1 MPRDTSGNDQS
12 IAISFNRLLI
22 VRRKVQH
29 PVDAGGLH
37 RLIARNAWQASR
49 PDPQRAWS
57 GRLPGLR
64 LQLQRPESREL
75 MTVAGFAMLV
85 ALAVAP
91 MITIASAGD
100 TDGAAQRVVILN
112 ATDPYLPAFLS
123 LDSALRETISAGRS
137 APTELFAETL
147 DMHRFPRTQFDSELV
162 ALLRKKYRDL
172 KVDVVVADA
181 PIALD
186 FAQRHRAEIWP
197 GAVIVFNSVPVTMLH
212 DHSLEPQT
220 IGVPVRLEFGQTLD
234 LALKLRPATRR
245 IAVVAGTTDPDR
257 RYLSLAQASLER
269 YAGKF
274 DVQYLVGL
282 TLAET
287 LAAVRALPSDALVLY
302 LTMFRDGSGAFHVPR
317 DVLTRI
323 AAVSRAPVFGVFE
336 TYLGH
341 GIAAGSIVG
350 YGVQGRRTGELVN
363 RVLNGE
369 DPATIG
375 IQTPPAASCIAD
387 WQQLRHWG
395 ISERLLP
402 ADCEVRFREF
412 TTWDRYHWQIL
423 TALGV
428 ILVQATL
435 IVVLMLN
442 RHRLRQAQVALRD
455 AYARRR
461 EAETDAL
468 GLRRRLVR
476 FSKER
481 SLGTMA
487 TTIAHEIN
495 QPLIAIQNYA
505 QAAKRRL
512 QSDVDDKPKL
522 IELFA
527 KIEGQAERAGLITQH
542 VRALVSTNDPQLL
555 AVSMCPLIEEV
566 IQMMEPESDTR
577 GCRIACEPAVDLPLV
592 LADGLQVQLVLVNL
606 LSNAMRS
613 ICASKEVSRLITVDA
628 RELNDRE
635 VQISVTDGGG
645 GIPPERV
652 ENIFEPLYSG
662 TSGGMGMGLAICR
675 DIIDAQGGRIWY
687 EPNPAGGA
695 IFRFTLKTARS

>member
-1 MPRDTSGNDQS
+1 MSVIVVRLVLALILCFAWADAVPAADTG
-12 IAISFNRLLI
+12 
-22 VRRKVQH
+22 
-29 PVDAGGLH
+29 
-37 RLIARNAWQASR
+37 
-49 PDPQRAWS
+49 
-57 GRLPGLR
+57 
-64 LQLQRPESREL
+64 
-75 MTVAGFAMLV
+75 
-85 ALAVAP
+85 
-91 MITIASAGD
+91 
-100 TDGAAQRVVILN
+100 GAARRVVILN
-112 ATDPYLPAFLS
+112 ATDPYLPAFLV
-123 LDSALRETISAGRS
+123 LDSALRETIRAGRS
-137 APTELFAETL
+137 VPTELFAETL

-162 ALLRKKYRDL
+162 TLLRKKYRDL

-181 PIALD
+181 PMALD

-197 GAVIVFNSVPVTMLH
+197 GAVIVFNSVPTTILH
-212 DHSLEPQT
+212 ERSLEPRT
-220 IGVPVRLEFGQTLD
+220 IGVPVRLEYGQTLD

-245 IAVVAGTTDPDR
+245 IAVVAGTAEVDR
-257 RYLSLAQASLER
+257 RQLSFAQASLER
-269 YAGKF
+269 YADRI
-274 DVQYLVGL
+274 DVQYIVGL

-287 LAAVRALPSDALVLY
+287 LAAVRALPSDAVVLY

-317 DVLTRI
+317 EVLTRI
-323 AAVSRAPVFGVFE
+323 AAVSLAPVFGVFE

-341 GIAAGSIVG
+341 GIATGSIVS

-369 DPATIG
+369 DSTTIG
-375 IQTPPAASCIAD
+375 VQTPPAARCIAD
-387 WQQLRHWG
+387 WRQLRHWG

-402 ADCEVRFREF
+402 ADCEVRFREV

-423 TALGV
+423 AALAV
-428 ILVQATL
+428 ILAQAAL

-442 RHRLRQAQVALRD
+442 RRRLRHAQGALRD

-461 EAETDAL
+461 EAETVAT
-468 GLRRRLVR
+468 GLRKRLAR
-476 FSKER
+476 FSKEH

-512 QSDVDDKPKL
+512 QNDVDDKPKL

-542 VRALVSTNDPQLL
+542 VRSLVSTNDPRLL
-555 AVSMCPLIEEV
+555 PMPICPLIEEV
-566 IQMMEPESDTR
+566 IQMMEPESETR
-577 GCRIACEPAVDLPLV
+577 GCRIACKSGVDLPQV
-592 LADGLQVQLVLVNL
+592 LADALQVQLILVNL
-606 LSNAMRS
+606 LSNALHS
-613 ICASKEVSRLITVDA
+613 VYANKKGSRLITVDA
-628 RELNDRE
+628 QALGDRE
-635 VQISVTDGGG
+635 VQVSVTDGGG
-645 GIPPERV
+645 GVPPERI

-662 TSGGMGMGLAICR
+662 TSSGMGMGLAICR

-695 IFRFTLKTARS
+695 IFRFTLRIAGK